1 MKKKLLCQLMAIT
14 IVGTMIS
21 GEALAA
27 QPGTVSEKN
36 AGQIE
41 SDAAAVAEDTGN
53 GQQSDTSGTGST
65 ENNIDDSVA
74 EPTDPSDTDVDN
86 GENGET
92 PEEEEGQLP
101 ENDKET
107 EITDQEEESTEETES
122 TEEPEST
129 EEADET
135 EDTQE
140 EEMIEEESQI
150 TTFAL
155 KSRAAEYSGSYNYV
169 QPNDSVTLSP
179 SSVKA
184 SDVVDAAVGII
195 SQNEGS
201 YTTVSPND
209 VGALSIGKLQWHGQ
223 SALTVLR
230 EIIQQDKAEAKKLL
244 GTALYNEAMSTS
256 TNWSSRILTS
266 SEASK
271 IKALLGTSQSK
282 TIQDKI
288 ERSYIASYVN
298 HGINKGLRN
307 AAALVYYADLAN
319 QGGTGGAGRVAANA
333 YNLVGSYS
341 KVTLNELYIS
351 ATTDDVLGYWASK
364 KMDFRP
370 RRARVYGYSAAV
382 GWSYH
387 NANDTIIPYA
397 TLSSSNST
405 GAEWLQWA
413 MNEYTGTELAVT
425 GKYDSDTIEAVKD
438 FQKATG
444 QTVDG
449 LAGYNTIDAVMEK
462 IVNAGRY
469 YVPGVSSGSS
479 NNGGSNSGSS
489 NNSGSTGNSG
499 STSSG
504 SYTEPTRTLNSGS
517 TGDDVKW
524 LQNALNTV
532 MGADLDVDGQYGSGT
547 KTAVTNFQKKTGL
560 SADGIFGTDSRNKM
574 KTLLSVQSSK
584 PTVTLSTKN
593 GQNTIKWSKVSS
605 ASGYKV
611 YRKTS
616 GGSWKLLKTVGAS
629 VTSYTDT
636 TAAAGTAYYYT
647 AKAYRTDSS
656 LTVNGKYVTNA
667 KITTSSKSGSSSG
680 SSSSGSS
687 STSSS
692 SYTVPTRTLKSGTS
706 GSDVKWLQSNL
717 NNLMGTTLEV
727 DGQYGSGTKT
737 AVTNFQKKTGLSADG
752 IFGTNSRNK
761 MKTLLSVQSS
771 KPTVTL
777 STKNGQ
783 NTIKWSKVSG
793 ASGYKV
799 YRKTSGGSW
808 KLLKTV
814 GASVTSYT
822 DTAAAAGTAY
832 YYTAKAYR
840 TDSSLTVNGKYVT
853 NAKITTSSKSGSS
866 SGSSSSGSSSTSSS
880 SYTVPTRTLKSGT
893 SGSDVKWLQSNLNN
907 LMGTTLE
914 VDGQYGSGTKTA
926 VTNFQKKT
934 GLSAD
939 GIFGTN
945 SRNKM
950 KTLLS
955 VQSSKPTVTLSTK
968 NGQNTIKWSKVSGA
982 SGYKVYRKTSG
993 GSWKLLK
1000 TVGASVTSY
1009 TDKTPKAG
1017 TKYYYTVKAYR
1028 TDSKLTVNGKYVT
1041 NKTIT
1046 TSKSSGTS
1054 GGGGT
1059 SASSYPVPSRTLK
1072 SGSSGNDVKWLQSSL
1087 NSVLGTKLDVDGIYG
1102 TATKNAVRTLQKKAG
1117 ISVDGIFGTNS
1128 LSKLKSMLNGTGTS
1142 TSSGSSSSSSTLS
1155 KYTVPTRTLKS
1166 GSSGNDVKW
1175 VQCALNQVLGTKLDV
1190 DGIYGTK
1197 TKEAVRTFQ
1206 KKVGISVDGIF
1217 GVNSRTKMKALVD

>member
-636 TAAAGTAYYYT
+636 
-647 AKAYRTDSS
+647 
-656 LTVNGKYVTNA
+656 
-667 KITTSSKSGSSSG
+667 
-680 SSSSGSS
+680 
-687 STSSS
+687 
-692 SYTVPTRTLKSGTS
+692 
-706 GSDVKWLQSNL
+706 
-717 NNLMGTTLEV
+717 
-727 DGQYGSGTKT
+727 
-737 AVTNFQKKTGLSADG
+737 
-752 IFGTNSRNK
+752 
-761 MKTLLSVQSS
+761 
-771 KPTVTL
+771 
-777 STKNGQ
+777 
-783 NTIKWSKVSG
+783 
-793 ASGYKV
+793 
-799 YRKTSGGSW
+799 
-808 KLLKTV
+808 
-814 GASVTSYT
+814 
-822 DTAAAAGTAY
+822 AAAAGTAY

>member
-74 EPTDPSDTDVDN
+74 EPTDPSDTDMDN

-122 TEEPEST
+122 TEESEST
-129 EEADET
+129 EEAEDT
-135 EDTQE
+135 EDIQE
-140 EEMIEEESQI
+140 EELIEEESQI

-209 VGALSIGKLQWHGQ
+209 VGALSIGKIQWHGQ

-351 ATTDDVLGYWASK
+351 AITDDVLGYWASK

-382 GWSYH
+382 GWRYH

-449 LAGYNTIDAVMEK
+449 LVGYNTIDAVMEK

-469 YVPGVSSGSS
+469 YVPGVS
-479 NNGGSNSGSS
+479 SGSS

-532 MGADLDVDGQYGSGT
+532 MGAD
-547 KTAVTNFQKKTGL
+547 
-560 SADGIFGTDSRNKM
+560 
-574 KTLLSVQSSK
+574 
-584 PTVTLSTKN
+584 
-593 GQNTIKWSKVSS
+593 
-605 ASGYKV
+605 
-611 YRKTS
+611 
-616 GGSWKLLKTVGAS
+616 
-629 VTSYTDT
+629 
-636 TAAAGTAYYYT
+636 
-647 AKAYRTDSS
+647 
-656 LTVNGKYVTNA
+656 
-667 KITTSSKSGSSSG
+667 
-680 SSSSGSS
+680 
-687 STSSS
+687 
-692 SYTVPTRTLKSGTS
+692 
-706 GSDVKWLQSNL
+706 
-717 NNLMGTTLEV
+717 LEV

-814 GASVTSYT
+814 GSSVTSYT
-822 DTAAAAGTAY
+822 DTTAAAGTAY

-853 NAKITTSSKSGSS
+853 NAKITTSSKSSGSS
-866 SGSSSSGSSSTSSS
+866 SGSSSSGSGTTSSGN
-880 SYTVPTRTLKSGT
+880 YTEPTRTLKSGT
-893 SGSDVKWLQSNLNN
+893 SGNDVKWLQNALNTV
-907 LMGTTLE
+907 MGADLE

-1072 SGSSGNDVKWLQSSL
+1072 SGSTGNDVKWLQSSL

-1142 TSSGSSSSSSTLS
+1142 TSSGSSASSSTLS

-1197 TKEAVRTFQ
+1197 TREAVRTFQ
-1206 KKVGISVDGIF
+1206 KKVRISVDGIF

>member
-74 EPTDPSDTDVDN
+74 EPTDPSDTDMDN

-122 TEEPEST
+122 TEESEST
-129 EEADET
+129 EEAEDT
-135 EDTQE
+135 EDIQE
-140 EEMIEEESQI
+140 EELIEEESQI

-209 VGALSIGKLQWHGQ
+209 VGALSIGKIQWHGQ

-351 ATTDDVLGYWASK
+351 AITDDVLGYWASK

-382 GWSYH
+382 GWRYH

-449 LAGYNTIDAVMEK
+449 LVGYNTIDAVMEK

-469 YVPGVSSGSS
+469 YVPGVS
-479 NNGGSNSGSS
+479 SGSS

-532 MGADLDVDGQYGSGT
+532 MGADLEVDGQYGSGT

-560 SADGIFGTDSRNKM
+560 SADGIFGTNSLNKM
-574 KTLLSVQSSK
+574 KTLLSVQNSK

-593 GQNTIKWSKVSS
+593 GQNTIKWSKVSG

-616 GGSWKLLKTVGAS
+616 GGSWKLLKTVGSS

-667 KITTSSKSGSSSG
+667 KITTSSKSSGSSSG
-680 SSSSGSS
+680 SSSSGSGT
-687 STSSS
+687 TSSGN
-692 SYTVPTRTLKSGTS
+692 YTEPTRTLKSGTS
-706 GSDVKWLQSNL
+706 GNDVKWLQNAL
-717 NNLMGTTLEV
+717 NTVMGADLEV

-752 IFGTNSRNK
+752 IFGTNSLNK
-761 MKTLLSVQSS
+761 MKTLLSVQ
-771 KPTVTL
+771 
-777 STKNGQ
+777 N
-783 NTIKWSKVSG
+783 
-793 ASGYKV
+793 
-799 YRKTSGGSW
+799 
-808 KLLKTV
+808 
-814 GASVTSYT
+814 
-822 DTAAAAGTAY
+822 
-832 YYTAKAYR
+832 
-840 TDSSLTVNGKYVT
+840 
-853 NAKITTSSKSGSS
+853 
-866 SGSSSSGSSSTSSS
+866 
-880 SYTVPTRTLKSGT
+880 
-893 SGSDVKWLQSNLNN
+893 
-907 LMGTTLE
+907 
-914 VDGQYGSGTKTA
+914 
-926 VTNFQKKT
+926 
-934 GLSAD
+934 
-939 GIFGTN
+939 
-945 SRNKM
+945 
-950 KTLLS
+950 
-955 VQSSKPTVTLSTK
+955 SKPTVTLSTK

-1072 SGSSGNDVKWLQSSL
+1072 SGSTGNDVKWLQSSL

-1142 TSSGSSSSSSTLS
+1142 TSSGSSASSSTLS

-1197 TKEAVRTFQ
+1197 TREAVRTFQ
-1206 KKVGISVDGIF
+1206 KKVRISVDGIF